1 MPAKKKAAKPAPKAK
16 PTAKAKSAPPAKKP
30 APVAKKAAV
39 KKAPAPAPKKAA
51 KPSKPTTPLKKA
63 PAKKAAAPAKKPAAP
78 AKKAAAPARK
88 AAAPARK
95 AAAPAKKAAA
105 PAKKPAA
112 PAKKAPAPAKKPAAP
127 AKKAAAPAKKAA
139 APAKKAATPSKK
151 AAAPAKKAAAP
162 AKKEAA
168 PAKKAAA
175 PKIEAPVAEKPKTPA
190 PEPKKAAAEPKKT
203 KKSSVPSVSVA
214 GKPTVSAVGGKVAPI
229 PHVKVTKQED
239 EGGATIDV
247 PRVVKIT
254 PFLKKQRQRLID
266 LRSTLYE
273 SMESVAEG
281 SLRQAPEGSEANA
294 FGMHQADAGSDAYDR
309 DFALG
314 LLSKEQDAVY
324 EINAALE
331 RLDRGTYGICEQSG
345 KPIPEIR
352 LEALPFTRF
361 TVECQA
367 ALERQ
372 NMGSRYRRPSRSL
385 FGLDDAADESPE
397 KDDDEEE
404 APETRKEDSDRADR
418 SDA

>member
-16 PTAKAKSAPPAKKP
+16 PVAKKP
-30 APVAKKAAV
+30 APAAKKVAA
-39 KKAPAPAPKKAA
+39 KKAPAAKKTA
-51 KPSKPTTPLKKA
+51 KPSPSLKKA
-63 PAKKAAAPAKKPAAP
+63 PAKKAAAKAAKPAPKPTAKKAAKPAPAAKKPAAV
-78 AKKAAAPARK
+78 KKAAPA
-88 AAAPARK
+88 
-95 AAAPAKKAAA
+95 AKKT
-105 PAKKPAA
+105 AA
-112 PAKKAPAPAKKPAAP
+112 PAKKAPPAKKVAARA

-139 APAKKAATPSKK
+139 PAPKKVEAPAK
-151 AAAPAKKAAAP
+151 AAPAPKPEPVKAPEPAKAAP
-162 AKKEAA
+162 AA
-168 PAKKAAA
+168 
-175 PKIEAPVAEKPKTPA
+175 
-190 PEPKKAAAEPKKT
+190 KKT
-203 KKSSVPSVSVA
+203 KKSSAPSVSVA
-214 GKPTVSAVGGKVAPI
+214 GKPTVSNVGGKVQPI
-229 PHVKVTKQED
+229 PHVKASRQE
-239 EGGATIDV
+239 EEEGATIEV
-247 PRVVKIT
+247 PRVVKMT

-266 LRSTLYE
+266 LRSSLYE

-367 ALERQ
+367 AMEKQ

-385 FGLDDAADESPE
+385 FGLDDAADETPE
-397 KDDDEEE
+397 KDDEEE
-404 APETRKEDSDRADR
+404 ETTETRKEDSDRADR

>member
-63 PAKKAAAPAKKPAAP
+63 PAKKAAAPAKK
-78 AKKAAAPARK
+78 
-88 AAAPARK
+88 
-95 AAAPAKKAAA
+95 AAAPAKKAPA
-105 PAKKPAA
+105 PAKKAAA
-112 PAKKAPAPAKKPAAP
+112 PAKKAPAPAKKP
-127 AKKAAAPAKKAA
+127 A

-175 PKIEAPVAEKPKTPA
+175 PKIEAPVAEKPQTPA